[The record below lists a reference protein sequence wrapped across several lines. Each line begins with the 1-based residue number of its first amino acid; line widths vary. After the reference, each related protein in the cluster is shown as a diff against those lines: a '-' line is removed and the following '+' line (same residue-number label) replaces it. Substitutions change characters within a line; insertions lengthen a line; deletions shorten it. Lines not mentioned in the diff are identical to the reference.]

1 MTIFRTVGLA
11 ALALSI
17 AAPAW
22 AQGLPKA
29 QSPEE
34 VGFSAARLK
43 LLSARINEGV
53 KAGELP
59 GAVVLISRNGKIV
72 LHEAYGF
79 RDKDAKAPMKTDTI
93 FRIASMTKPIVAVA
107 TLMLMEEGKLS
118 LADPVSKYIPA
129 FADTKVAVT
138 KKNDDG
144 TEEIALE
151 PQIRPMTVQDL
162 MRHTSG
168 LTYGS
173 AESRNKVK
181 QSYMDMK
188 VMVPDQTNAEMV
200 EKLAKLALLYQPGT
214 HWEYSMAIDVLGR
227 VVEVASGLTLD
238 KFIEERITRPLKM
251 VDSGF
256 DAAPEKKDRS
266 ARPQKEG
273 KKNEM
278 PVIPDIT
285 LKTAW
290 KSGGGGM
297 VSTSADYARF
307 AQMLANGGQLD
318 GVRLLSRKSVELMT
332 SNHLPPDI
340 QMGED
345 MHTFEAL
352 EPSARMGQGFGLTVA
367 VRTDAGR
374 NPLPGS
380 VGDYYWGGA
389 YGTYFWEDPHEH
401 LYVIFMMQSQTARL
415 PYRYLMRDMVYQAL
429 TGN

>member
-1 MTIFRTVGLA
+1 MTIFRTIALA

-17 AAPAW
+17 TAVAS

-43 LLSARINEGV
+43 RLSDRINEGV

-59 GAVVLISRNGKIV
+59 GAVVLIARNGKV
-72 LHEAYGF
+72 VMHEAFGF
-79 RDKDAKAPMKTDTI
+79 RDKDAKAPMKTDAI
-93 FRIASMTKPIVAVA
+93 FRIASMTKPIVAVSA
-107 TLMLMEEGKLS
+107 LMLMEEGKLS

-129 FADTKVAVT
+129 FADTKVAV
-138 KKNDDG
+138 KKANADG
-144 TEEIALE
+144 TVEMMQE
-151 PQIRPMTVQDL
+151 PQFRPMTVQDL

-168 LTYGS
+168 LTYGAAGS
-173 AESRNKVK
+173 NAVK

-238 KFIEERITRPLKM
+238 KFIDERIAKPLKM
-251 VDSGF
+251 ADSGF
-256 DAAPEKKDRS
+256 DAAPEKKDRA

-273 KKNEM
+273 PKNEA
-278 PVIPDIT
+278 PVIPDVT
-285 LKTAW
+285 LKTVW

-318 GVRLLSRKSVELMT
+318 GVRLLSRKT
-332 SNHLPPDI
+332 S
-340 QMGED
+340 
-345 MHTFEAL
+345 
-352 EPSARMGQGFGLTVA
+352 S
-367 VRTDAGR
+367 
-374 NPLPGS
+374 
-380 VGDYYWGGA
+380 
-389 YGTYFWEDPHEH
+389 
-401 LYVIFMMQSQTARL
+401 
-415 PYRYLMRDMVYQAL
+415 
-429 TGN
+429 